1 MLTIYI
7 RNYIHIFYLYQYYI
21 TEKNNIFGTR
31 ITLYQYRSIS
41 IIKIKRLIEYNKDLK
56 KNYYK

>member
-21 TEKNNIFGTR
+21 IEKNNIFGTR
-31 ITLYQYRSIS
+31 ITLYLYRSIS
-41 IIKIKRLIEYNKDLK
+41 IIKIKRLIEYNKD
-56 KNYYK
+56 